1 MNSDFKKY
9 MLETEFLSKKECKKI
24 VNLLIKR
31 QDKWES
37 RSPFGD
43 FFMSYGALT
52 YLDTKNY
59 DKKVKRFNQI
69 LLEDFDWIY
78 NKIKLYYKNK
88 FNKSIEYRKALPGFH
103 IFQNSDKI
111 NMYKDFANIHSDL
124 THLKHDWESPISSVF
139 SFTIAIEL
147 PKCGAGLNVW
157 PSFPKHIK
165 NTFFP
170 GMKKDDQELLKET
183 AIYIPYK
190 LGYIY
195 EHTGLLMH
203 QITVQDSV
211 EDKERRITMQGHLV
225 ETTNKIIIYV

>member
-1 MNSDFKKY
+1 MNKNIKEY
-9 MLETEFLSKKECKKI
+9 ILETNFLSKKECNEI
-24 VNLLIKR
+24 VNILLKR

-52 YLDTKNY
+52 YLDTENY
-59 DKKVKRFNQI
+59 DEKVKYFNNI
-69 LLEDFDWIY
+69 LLKDFKWVY
-78 NKIKLYYKNK
+78 KKIKLYYENK
-88 FNKSIEYRKALPGFH
+88 FNKPIEYKKGLPSFH
-103 IFQNSDKI
+103 IFQNSNKI

-124 THLKHDWESPISSVF
+124 THLKHDWGEDILSVF
-139 SFTIAIEL
+139 SFTIALEL

-157 PSFPKHIK
+157 PDFPKHIK
-165 NTFFP
+165 TTFLP
-170 GMKKDDQELLKET
+170 GMKDEDQKLIKET

-203 QITVQDSV
+203 QIAVKDGV
-211 EDKERRITMQGHLV
+211 KEKEKRITMQGHLV
-225 ETTNKIIIYV
+225 ETNSKIIIYV